1 MGPEQAAL
9 HALDGRLPTPDDR
22 HMQEDGVHRWGSG
35 NERIRRRVLWLIA
48 GTVLAISMSGGSAV
62 ADDGGSGSATGAGSG
77 EKTQVE
83 RRTNPAGQHLDG
95 RCGDGA
101 ASDYGF

>member
-1 MGPEQAAL
+1 
-9 HALDGRLPTPDDR
+9 
-22 HMQEDGVHRWGSG
+22 MQQDGVRRWGSG

-62 ADDGGSGSATGAGSG
+62 ADDGGSGSGTGGSG

-83 RRTNPAGQHLDG
+83 RRTNSADQHLDEG
-95 RCGDGA
+95 CGDGA
-101 ASDYGF
+101 ASDYVY